1 MNKNSD
7 QIIKLAQKVLNIE
20 SEEILKAGKNIS
32 TDFSN
37 AVNEILNCNGRI
49 VVSGMGKSGHIARK
63 IASTFASTGTPAF
76 FMHPGEASHGDLGMI
91 TEKDIV
97 IFFSNSGQ
105 SDELISIFP
114 TIKRIGAKI
123 IGISG
128 NTNSE
133 LANESD
139 IHISAV
145 VTKEACPLGLAPT
158 ASTSVSLALGDALA
172 VCVLDLR
179 EFTAKDFANS
189 HPGGSLGK
197 NTLAKVKDI
206 MRIGQNIPSINVK
219 SSLEDAIKE
228 ITNKKVGFTSIVD
241 EKNKLVGILTDG
253 DLRRAILNKK
263 NIESSIEDCM
273 TKAPITLNGSE
284 IAIEAVNIMEK
295 FKVNCFLITD
305 KDEKVIGMLNLTD
318 LLGSKV
324 I

>member
-32 TDFSN
+32 NNFTD
-37 AVNEILNCNGRI
+37 AVNEILNCNGKI
-49 VVSGMGKSGHIARK
+49 ILSGMGKSGHIARK

-91 TEKDIV
+91 TKDDIV

-128 NTNSE
+128 NANSE

-139 IHISAV
+139 IHISAA

-172 VCVLDLR
+172 ICVLDLR
-179 EFTAKDFANS
+179 EFTAEDFANS
-189 HPGGSLGK
+189 HPGGNLGK
-197 NTLAKVKDI
+197 NTLTKIKDI
-206 MRIGQNIPSINVK
+206 MRIGQNIPSLNIK
-219 SSLEDAIKE
+219 ASLKDAIE
-228 ITNKKVGFTSIVD
+228 EMSNKKVGFTSILD
-241 EKNKLVGILTDG
+241 DKNKLVGILTDG
-253 DLRRAILNKK
+253 DLRRAVLNKK
-263 NIESSIEDCM
+263 NINSSIKDCM
-273 TKAPITLNGSE
+273 TKNPITLNGSE
-284 IAIEAVNIMEK
+284 MAIEAVNIMEK

-305 KDEKVIGMLNLTD
+305 KDEKVIGMLNLND
-318 LLGSKV
+318 LFESKV

>member
-32 TDFSN
+32 NNFTD
-37 AVNEILNCNGRI
+37 AVNEILNCNGKI
-49 VVSGMGKSGHIARK
+49 VLSGMGKSGHIARK

-91 TEKDIV
+91 TKDDIV

-128 NTNSE
+128 NANSE

-139 IHISAV
+139 IHISAS

-172 VCVLDLR
+172 ICVLDLR
-179 EFTAKDFANS
+179 EFTAEDFANS
-189 HPGGSLGK
+189 HPGGNLGK
-197 NTLAKVKDI
+197 NTLTKIKDI
-206 MRIGQNIPSINVK
+206 MRIGQNIPSINIK
-219 SSLEDAIKE
+219 ASLKDAIE
-228 ITNKKVGFTSIVD
+228 EMSNKKVGFTSILD
-241 EKNKLVGILTDG
+241 DKNKLVGILTDG
-253 DLRRAILNKK
+253 DLRRAVLNKK
-263 NIESSIEDCM
+263 NIDSSIKDCM
-273 TKAPITLNGSE
+273 TKNPITLNGSE
-284 IAIEAVNIMEK
+284 MAIEAVNIMEK
-295 FKVNCFLITD
+295 FEVSCFLITD
-305 KDEKVIGMLNLTD
+305 KDEKVIGTLNLND
-318 LLGSKV
+318 LFESKV

>member
-1 MNKNSD
+1 MDKNSD

-20 SEEILKAGKNIS
+20 SQEILKASKNIS
-32 TDFSN
+32 SGFSH
-37 AVNEILNCNGRI
+37 AVNEIINCNGRI

-91 TEKDIV
+91 TKDDIV
-97 IFFSNSGQ
+97 IFFSHSGQ
-105 SDELISIFP
+105 SGELISIFP

-128 NTNSE
+128 NSSSE

-139 IHISAV
+139 IHISAE

-172 VCVLDLR
+172 ICVLDLR
-179 EFTAKDFANS
+179 EFTAEDFVNS

-197 NTLAKVKDI
+197 NTFVKVKDI
-206 MRIGQNIPSINVK
+206 MRVDQNIPSINIK

-228 ITNKKVGFTSIVD
+228 ITNKKLGFTSIVNN
-241 EKNKLVGILTDG
+241 ENKLVGILTDG

-263 NIESSIEDCM
+263 NINSLIEDCM
-273 TKAPITLNGSE
+273 TKNPITLNGSE
-284 IAIEAVNIMEK
+284 MAVEAVNIMEK

-305 KDEKVIGMLNLTD
+305 KNEKVIGTLNLND
-318 LLGSKV
+318 LFDSKV

>member
-32 TDFSN
+32 NNFTD
-37 AVNEILNCNGRI
+37 AVNEILNCNGKI
-49 VVSGMGKSGHIARK
+49 ILSGMGKSGHIARK

-91 TEKDIV
+91 TKDDIV

-128 NTNSE
+128 NANSE

-139 IHISAV
+139 IHISAA

-172 VCVLDLR
+172 ICVLDLR
-179 EFTAKDFANS
+179 EFTAEDFANS
-189 HPGGSLGK
+189 HPGGNLGK
-197 NTLAKVKDI
+197 NTLTKIKDI
-206 MRIGQNIPSINVK
+206 MRIGQNIPSINIK
-219 SSLEDAIKE
+219 ASLKDAIE
-228 ITNKKVGFTSIVD
+228 EMSNKKVGFTSILD
-241 EKNKLVGILTDG
+241 DKNKLVGILTDG
-253 DLRRAILNKK
+253 DLRRAVLNKK
-263 NIESSIEDCM
+263 NINSSIKDCM
-273 TKAPITLNGSE
+273 TKNPITLNGSE
-284 IAIEAVNIMEK
+284 MAIEAVNIMEK

-305 KDEKVIGMLNLTD
+305 KDEKVIGMLNLND
-318 LLGSKV
+318 LFESKV

>member
-32 TDFSN
+32 NNFTD
-37 AVNEILNCNGRI
+37 AVNEILNCNGKI
-49 VVSGMGKSGHIARK
+49 VLSGMGKSGHIARK

-91 TEKDIV
+91 TKDDIV

-128 NTNSE
+128 NANSE

-139 IHISAV
+139 IHISAA

-172 VCVLDLR
+172 ICVLDLR
-179 EFTAKDFANS
+179 EFTAEDFANS
-189 HPGGSLGK
+189 HPGGNLGK
-197 NTLAKVKDI
+197 NTLTKIKDI
-206 MRIGQNIPSINVK
+206 MRIGQNIPSINIK
-219 SSLEDAIKE
+219 ASLKDAIE
-228 ITNKKVGFTSIVD
+228 EMSNKKVGFTSILD
-241 EKNKLVGILTDG
+241 DKNKLVGILTDG
-253 DLRRAILNKK
+253 DLRRAVLNKK
-263 NIESSIEDCM
+263 NINSSIKDCM
-273 TKAPITLNGSE
+273 TKNPITLNGSE
-284 IAIEAVNIMEK
+284 MAIEAVNIMEK
-295 FKVNCFLITD
+295 FKLNCFLITD
-305 KDEKVIGMLNLTD
+305 KDEKVIGMLNLND

>member
-1 MNKNSD
+1 
-7 QIIKLAQKVLNIE
+7 
-20 SEEILKAGKNIS
+20 
-32 TDFSN
+32 
-37 AVNEILNCNGRI
+37 
-49 VVSGMGKSGHIARK
+49 
-63 IASTFASTGTPAF
+63 
-76 FMHPGEASHGDLGMI
+76 
-91 TEKDIV
+91 V

-128 NTNSE
+128 NANSE

-139 IHISAV
+139 IHISAA

-172 VCVLDLR
+172 ICVLDLR
-179 EFTAKDFANS
+179 EFTAEDFANS
-189 HPGGSLGK
+189 HPGGNLGK
-197 NTLAKVKDI
+197 NTLTKIKDI

-228 ITNKKVGFTSIVD
+228 ITNKKVGFTSIVN
-241 EKNKLVGILTDG
+241 EQNKLVGILTDG

-273 TKAPITLNGSE
+273 TKNPITLNGSE
-284 IAIEAVNIMEK
+284 MAIEAVNIMEK
-295 FKVNCFLITD
+295 SKVNCFLITD
-305 KDEKVIGMLNLTD
+305 KDEKVIGMLNLND

>member
-1 MNKNSD
+1 MNKNSN

-20 SEEILKAGKNIS
+20 SEEIIQASKNIS
-32 TDFSN
+32 IDFTN
-37 AVNEILNCNGRI
+37 AVNEILNCTGRI

-91 TEKDIV
+91 TENDIV

-128 NTNSE
+128 NADSE

-139 IHISAV
+139 IHISAA

-158 ASTSVSLALGDALA
+158 ASSSVSLALGDALA
-172 VCVLDLR
+172 ICVLDLR
-179 EFTAKDFANS
+179 EFTAEDFAIS
-189 HPGGSLGK
+189 HPGGNLGK
-197 NTLAKVKDI
+197 NILIKVKDI
-206 MRIGQNIPSINVK
+206 MRIGKNIPSINIK
-219 SSLEDAIKE
+219 SSLKDAIEE
-228 ITNKKVGFTSIVD
+228 ISNKKVGFTGIVSN
-241 EKNKLVGILTDG
+241 ENKLMGILTDG
-253 DLRRAILNKK
+253 DLRRALLNKK
-263 NIESSIEDCM
+263 NISSSIEECM
-273 TKAPITLNGSE
+273 TKDPITLKGSE
-284 IAIEAVNIMEK
+284 MAIEAVNIMEK
-295 FKVNCFLITD
+295 SKINCFLITD
-305 KDEKVIGMLNLTD
+305 KDQKVIGMLNLND
-318 LLGSKV
+318 LFDSKV

>member
-1 MNKNSD
+1 MDKNSD

-20 SEEILKAGKNIS
+20 SQEILMASKNITS
-32 TDFSN
+32 GFSD
-37 AVNEILNCNGRI
+37 AVNEILNCKGRI
-49 VVSGMGKSGHIARK
+49 VLSGMGKSGHIARK
-63 IASTFASTGTPAF
+63 IASTFASTGSPAF

-91 TEKDIV
+91 TKDDIV
-97 IFFSNSGQ
+97 IFFSNSGK
-105 SDELISIFP
+105 SHELISIFS

-128 NTNSE
+128 NSSSE

-139 IHISAV
+139 IHISAEV
-145 VTKEACPLGLAPT
+145 SKEACPLGLAPT

-172 VCVLDLR
+172 ICVLDLR

-197 NTLAKVKDI
+197 NKFIKVKDI
-206 MRIGQNIPSINVK
+206 MRIGQKIPSINVK

-228 ITNKKVGFTSIVD
+228 ITNKKLGFTSIVNNED
-241 EKNKLVGILTDG
+241 RLVGILTDG

-263 NIESSIEDCM
+263 NINSSIEDCM
-273 TKAPITLNGSE
+273 TKTPITLNGSE
-284 IAIEAVNIMEK
+284 MAIEAVNIMEK

-305 KDEKVIGMLNLTD
+305 NDEKVIGTLNLND
-318 LLGSKV
+318 LFDSKV

>member
-32 TDFSN
+32 NNFTD
-37 AVNEILNCNGRI
+37 AVNEILNCNGKI
-49 VVSGMGKSGHIARK
+49 VLSGMGKSGHIARK
-63 IASTFASTGTPAF
+63 IASTFASTGTPDF

-91 TEKDIV
+91 TKDDIV

-128 NTNSE
+128 NANSE

-139 IHISAV
+139 IHISAA

-172 VCVLDLR
+172 ICVLDLR
-179 EFTAKDFANS
+179 EFTAEDFANS
-189 HPGGSLGK
+189 HPGGNLGK
-197 NTLAKVKDI
+197 NTLTKIKDI
-206 MRIGQNIPSINVK
+206 MRIGQNIPSINIK
-219 SSLEDAIKE
+219 ASLKDAIE
-228 ITNKKVGFTSIVD
+228 EMSNKKVGFTSILD
-241 EKNKLVGILTDG
+241 DKNKLVGILTDG
-253 DLRRAILNKK
+253 DLRRAVLNKK
-263 NIESSIEDCM
+263 NINSSIKDCM
-273 TKAPITLNGSE
+273 TKNPITLNGSE
-284 IAIEAVNIMEK
+284 MAIEAVNIMEK
-295 FKVNCFLITD
+295 FKVNCFLVTD
-305 KDEKVIGMLNLTD
+305 KDEKVIGMLNLND
-318 LLGSKV
+318 LLGSK
-324 I
+324 II

>member
-32 TDFSN
+32 NNFTD
-37 AVNEILNCNGRI
+37 AVNEILNCNGKI
-49 VVSGMGKSGHIARK
+49 VLSGMGKSGHIARK

-91 TEKDIV
+91 TKDDIV

-128 NTNSE
+128 NANSE

-172 VCVLDLR
+172 ICVLDLR
-179 EFTAKDFANS
+179 EFTAEDFANS
-189 HPGGSLGK
+189 HPGGNLGK
-197 NTLAKVKDI
+197 NTLTKIKDI
-206 MRIGQNIPSINVK
+206 MRIGQNIPSINIK
-219 SSLEDAIKE
+219 ASLKDAIE
-228 ITNKKVGFTSIVD
+228 EMSNKKVGFTSILD
-241 EKNKLVGILTDG
+241 DKNKLVGILTDG
-253 DLRRAILNKK
+253 DLRRAVLNKK
-263 NIESSIEDCM
+263 NINSSIKDCM
-273 TKAPITLNGSE
+273 TKNPITLNGSE
-284 IAIEAVNIMEK
+284 MAIEAVNIMEK
-295 FKVNCFLITD
+295 FKVSCFLITD
-305 KDEKVIGMLNLTD
+305 KDEKVIGMLNLND
-318 LLGSKV
+318 LFESKV

>member
-32 TDFSN
+32 NNFTN
-37 AVNEILNCNGRI
+37 AVNEILNCNGKI
-49 VVSGMGKSGHIARK
+49 ILSGMGKSGHIARK

-91 TEKDIV
+91 TKDDIV

-128 NTNSE
+128 NANSE

-139 IHISAV
+139 IHISAA

-172 VCVLDLR
+172 ICVLDLR
-179 EFTAKDFANS
+179 EFTAEDFANS
-189 HPGGSLGK
+189 HPGGNLGK
-197 NTLAKVKDI
+197 NTLTKIKDI
-206 MRIGQNIPSINVK
+206 MRIGQNIPSINIK
-219 SSLEDAIKE
+219 ASLKDAIE
-228 ITNKKVGFTSIVD
+228 EMSNKKVGFTSILD
-241 EKNKLVGILTDG
+241 DKNKLVGILTDG
-253 DLRRAILNKK
+253 DLRRAVLNKK
-263 NIESSIEDCM
+263 NINSSIKDCM
-273 TKAPITLNGSE
+273 TKNPITLNGSE
-284 IAIEAVNIMEK
+284 MAIEAVNIMEK
-295 FKVNCFLITD
+295 FKVNCFLVTD
-305 KDEKVIGMLNLTD
+305 KDEKVIGMLNLND
-318 LLGSKV
+318 LFESKV

>member
-1 MNKNSD
+1 MNKNSN

-32 TDFSN
+32 NNFSD
-37 AVNEILNCNGRI
+37 AVNEILNCNGR
-49 VVSGMGKSGHIARK
+49 VVLSGMGKSGHVARK

-91 TEKDIV
+91 TKEDIV

-105 SDELISIFP
+105 SDELISILP

-139 IHISAV
+139 IHISAA

-172 VCVLDLR
+172 ICVLDLR

-189 HPGGSLGK
+189 HPGGNLGK
-197 NTLAKVKDI
+197 KTLIKVKNV
-206 MRIGQNIPSINVK
+206 MRTGENIPSIRIK
-219 SSLEDAIKE
+219 CSLKDAIEE
-228 ITNKKVGFTSIVD
+228 ITKKKVGFTSIVNNQ
-241 EKNKLVGILTDG
+241 NKLVGILTDG
-253 DLRRAILNKK
+253 DLRRAILNGK
-263 NIESSIEDCM
+263 NIDSSIEDCM
-273 TKAPITLNGSE
+273 TKDPITLNGSE
-284 IAIEAVNIMEK
+284 MAIEAVNIMEK
-295 FKVNCFLITD
+295 FKVSCFLIV
-305 KDEKVIGMLNLTD
+305 DEDREVIGMLNLNN
-318 LLGSKV
+318 LFESKV

>member
-20 SEEILKAGKNIS
+20 SEEILKASKNIS
-32 TDFSN
+32 NNFTD
-37 AVNEILNCNGRI
+37 AVNEILNCNGKI
-49 VVSGMGKSGHIARK
+49 VLSGMGKSGHIARK

-91 TEKDIV
+91 TKDDIV

-128 NTNSE
+128 NANSE

-139 IHISAV
+139 IHISAA

-172 VCVLDLR
+172 ICVLDLR
-179 EFTAKDFANS
+179 EFTAEDFANS
-189 HPGGSLGK
+189 HPGGNLGK
-197 NTLAKVKDI
+197 NTLTKIKDI
-206 MRIGQNIPSINVK
+206 MRIGQNIPSINIK
-219 SSLEDAIKE
+219 ASLKDAIE
-228 ITNKKVGFTSIVD
+228 EMSNKKVGFTSILD
-241 EKNKLVGILTDG
+241 DKNKLVGILTDG
-253 DLRRAILNKK
+253 DLRRAVLNKK
-263 NIESSIEDCM
+263 NINSSIKDCM
-273 TKAPITLNGSE
+273 TKNPITLNGSE
-284 IAIEAVNIMEK
+284 MAIEAVNIMEK

-305 KDEKVIGMLNLTD
+305 KDEKVIGMLNLND
-318 LLGSKV
+318 LFESKV

>member
-1 MNKNSD
+1 MDKNSD

-20 SEEILKAGKNIS
+20 SQEILMASKNIS
-32 TDFSN
+32 SGFSD
-37 AVNEILNCNGRI
+37 AVNEILNCKGRI
-49 VVSGMGKSGHIARK
+49 VLSGMGKSGHIARK

-91 TEKDIV
+91 TKDDIV
-97 IFFSNSGQ
+97 IFFSNSGK
-105 SDELISIFP
+105 SHELISIFS

-128 NTNSE
+128 NSSSE

-139 IHISAV
+139 IHISAEV
-145 VTKEACPLGLAPT
+145 SKEACPLGLAPT

-172 VCVLDLR
+172 ICVLDLR

-197 NTLAKVKDI
+197 NKFIKVKDI
-206 MRIGQNIPSINVK
+206 MRIGQKIPSINVK

-228 ITNKKVGFTSIVD
+228 ITNKKLGFTSIVN
-241 EKNKLVGILTDG
+241 NKDRLVGILTDG

-263 NIESSIEDCM
+263 NINSSIEDCM
-273 TKAPITLNGSE
+273 TKTPITLNGSE
-284 IAIEAVNIMEK
+284 MAIEAVNIMEK
-295 FKVNCFLITD
+295 FRVNCFLITD
-305 KDEKVIGMLNLTD
+305 NDEKVIGTLNLND
-318 LLGSKV
+318 LFDSKV